1 MAISASSMRE
11 RANRS
16 SLVAGAIGV
25 AVEFLV
31 GRDKEAAETE
41 RIRSAM
47 KELTTEF
54 RDAVIEGFANSP
66 EGMRGVATD
75 QTLDKLAANALTL
88 RLGDDQLAG
97 EL

>member
-1 MAISASSMRE
+1 
-11 RANRS
+11 
-16 SLVAGAIGV
+16 
-25 AVEFLV
+25 
-31 GRDKEAAETE
+31 
-41 RIRSAM
+41 M